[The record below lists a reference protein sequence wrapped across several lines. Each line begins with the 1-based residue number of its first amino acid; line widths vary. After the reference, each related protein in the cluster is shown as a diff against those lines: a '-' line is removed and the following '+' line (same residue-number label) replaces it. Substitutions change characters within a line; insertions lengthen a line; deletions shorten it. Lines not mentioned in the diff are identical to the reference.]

1 MRKSSSRRNRYAQ
14 RRELVSKTA
23 KRGRGLRALRKR
35 LSSRRKKKEIE
46 LAEMILNVDRDDPE
60 WKVEMKKR
68 LADTAKLYGRQDR
81 QVRWPRLLTRSNKRK
96 NQSKYAKHPF
106 ILKSEATSRINASPL

>member
-1 MRKSSSRRNRYAQ
+1 MRKSSSRRNRCAQ
-14 RRELVSKTA
+14 RRGLVSKTA

-35 LSSRRKKKEIE
+35 LSSRREKKEIE
-46 LAEMILNVDRDDPE
+46 LAELILNVDRDDPE

-81 QVRWPRLLTRSNKRK
+81 QVRWPRLLIRSNKRK
-96 NQSKYAKHPF
+96 NQSRYAKHPW
-106 ILKSEATSRINASPL
+106 LLQSEATSRINASPL